1 MRSWRGCGSKLHNNN
16 SILPIIRQNGQYYSY
31 IQLLVSTIFVFMRV
45 TSFFSVAIAVLAV
58 APTQIAATVE
68 PSPLTAI
75 GTQTSTP
82 EPTNRDSTLGNRAIA
97 EPTLLIAQQSRTQRI
112 QFARG
117 ASSAVVE
124 SGVVRGTRDIYLLGA
139 RRRQTMTLNIT
150 SVEKNAV
157 FDIQAPNGAILRQ
170 EATSWSGVLPAT
182 GDYKIIVGGTRGNA
196 SYRLQVMVK

>member
-1 MRSWRGCGSKLHNNN
+1 
-16 SILPIIRQNGQYYSY
+16 
-31 IQLLVSTIFVFMRV
+31 MRV
-45 TSFFSVAIAVLAV
+45 TSFFSVALLALAV

-68 PSPLTAI
+68 PSPLTAT

-82 EPTNRDSTLGNRAIA
+82 EATNRDSRLGNRAIA
-97 EPTLLIAQQSRTQRI
+97 EPTLLIAQQSHTQRI

-139 RRRQTMTLNIT
+139 RRRQTMTVNIT
-150 SVEKNAV
+150 SVEKSAV

-196 SYRLQVMVK
+196 SYRLQVTVK